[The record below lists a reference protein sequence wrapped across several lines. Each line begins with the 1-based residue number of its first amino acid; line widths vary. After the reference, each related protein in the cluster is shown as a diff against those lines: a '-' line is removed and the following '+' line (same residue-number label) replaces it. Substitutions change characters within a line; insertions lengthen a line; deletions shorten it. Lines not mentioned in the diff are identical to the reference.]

1 MSKNYYI
8 FKTLN
13 MKDKNIYFYK
23 EFVKE
28 ENIKGKRSLVYQGFL
43 TYIPDCCP
51 KHGTCYDKKI
61 EKHGFKKS
69 LIKIPSQQ
77 VITMVMLKVI
87 IIL

>member
-13 MKDKNIYFYK
+13 MEDKNIHFYK

-28 ENIKGKRSLVYQGFL
+28 KNIKGKRSLVYQGFL

-51 KHGTCYDKKI
+51 KCGTCYDEKNRKARIQKI
-61 EKHGFKKS
+61 
-69 LIKIPSQQ
+69 IN
-77 VITMVMLKVI
+77 
-87 IIL
+87 

>member
-1 MSKNYYI
+1 
-8 FKTLN
+8 

-51 KHGTCYDKKI
+51 KHGTCYDKK
-61 EKHGFKKS
+61 
-69 LIKIPSQQ
+69 
-77 VITMVMLKVI
+77 
-87 IIL
+87 